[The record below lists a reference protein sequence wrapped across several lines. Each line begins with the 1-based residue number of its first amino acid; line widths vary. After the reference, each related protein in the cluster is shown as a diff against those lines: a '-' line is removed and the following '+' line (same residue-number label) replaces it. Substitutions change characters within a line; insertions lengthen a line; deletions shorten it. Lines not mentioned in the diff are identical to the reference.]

1 MSGKICIMSGKNKL
15 NKEDQL
21 NISLKYVNLEYKD
34 GEIKRL
40 DNKPLTIV
48 DIKNTFDFISDDDLY
63 KIMKVKPPLFKNL
76 DKEDLI
82 WKWQY
87 EYDQN
92 YDNIWYDDIKEYN
105 NKECME
111 LFNYI
116 YEKPLIL
123 LFPYIERDYIDK
135 NDKYECKRCGNEDG
149 YKCNNC
155 RDYYCEDCY
164 HHRIHYSDSAC
175 SYPWHNGYESY
186 KSLLK

>member
-1 MSGKICIMSGKNKL
+1 MSKKQF
-15 NKEDQL
+15 NKEYEM
-21 NISLKYVNLEYKD
+21 NMSLKYVNLEYKD
-34 GEIKRL
+34 GEIKSL
-40 DNKPLTIV
+40 DNKPLTII
-48 DIKNTFDFISDDDLY
+48 DIKNTFDYIRDDDLY
-63 KIMKVKPPLFKNL
+63 KIIEENPPLFKNL

-82 WKWQY
+82 GKWQY
-87 EYDQN
+87 EYNQD
-92 YDNIWYDDIKEYN
+92 YTNIPYECRDDYNCDILYNIHEY
-105 NKECME
+105 
-111 LFNYI
+111 
-116 YEKPLIL
+116 PLIL
-123 LFPYIERDYIDK
+123 LFPYIKRDYIDK